1 MLGYKYR
8 MTSHRRLLAVI
19 GDYGWSKTFGNEI
32 LCMLTVHDNSLFS
45 ERQAADVRRLPVS
58 NVYLGSDE
66 TERQDKKPCV
76 QGFVPKALISEL

>member
-1 MLGYKYR
+1 MITPY
-8 MTSHRRLLAVI
+8 
-19 GDYGWSKTFGNEI
+19 
-32 LCMLTVHDNSLFS
+32 FS